1 MRYRNT
7 LKMIFFGIQAKSV
20 GHLID
25 GSSWVHR
32 DLELEYIK
40 IHLVLQ
46 HGTHLFPV
54 SDWVRSTLVRGSLSP
69 NIEYYLGYK
78 RWAFI
83 PKTCPKDIG
92 KSTKKP
98 RWETNWWSSNMVWQ
112 SLSKDAALWLARKV
126 EASWIAPRSRR
137 CCFCSWRY
145 VIFSLFYF

>member
-20 GHLID
+20 DHPTD

-54 SDWVRSTLVRGSLSP
+54 SDWIRPALMCGSRSA
-69 NIEYYLGYK
+69 NIESLFRIQKMGFHSKNLPK
-78 RWAFI
+78 RY
-83 PKTCPKDIG
+83 G

-145 VIFSLFYF
+145 VIVSLFYF